1 MTPEQAAAE
10 IARLH
15 ECLRDARI
23 VAECRQRDIERL
35 AGEVARLR
43 QGEQLAK
50 ASVHAAD
57 VAEKNAVEAAA
68 VAKYHADNNVRWARE
83 EAAEQVRAARAEAA
97 SARAEAASARAE
109 AQVWQA
115 FGLAVAQVV
124 GAPEPTP
131 RDLQAVLAAVQASA
145 SGGQP

>member
-1 MTPEQAAAE
+1 MTPEQTAAE
-10 IARLH
+10 LARLH

-43 QGEQLAK
+43 QGEHLAK
-50 ASVHAAD
+50 ASAHAAE

-68 VAKYHADNNVRWARE
+68 ATKYIADNHVRWARE
-83 EAAEQVRAARAEAA
+83 EADEQVRAARAEAA
-97 SARAEAASARAE
+97 AARAD

-115 FGLAVAQVV
+115 FAQSVAQVV

-131 RDLQAVLAAVQASA
+131 RDLQAVLEAVQACA

>member
-1 MTPEQAAAE
+1 MTPEQTAAE

-50 ASVHAAD
+50 ASAHAAD

-68 VAKYHADNNVRWARE
+68 ATKYIADNNVRWARE

-97 SARAEAASARAE
+97 AARAD

-115 FGLAVAQVV
+115 FAQAVAQVV

>member
-1 MTPEQAAAE
+1 MTPEQMAAE
-10 IARLH
+10 IGRLH
-15 ECLRDARI
+15 ERLRHEQITASVARGN
-23 VAECRQRDIERL
+23 IERQ
-35 AGEVARLR
+35 AAEIVRLR

-50 ASVHAAD
+50 ACATAAD
-57 VAEKNAVEAAA
+57 VAEQNATETAAA
-68 VAKYHADNNVRWARE
+68 AKYIADNHVRWARE

-97 SARAEAASARAE
+97 AARAE

-115 FGLAVAQVV
+115 FAQAVAQVV

-131 RDLQAVLAAVQASA
+131 RDLQAVLAAVQTCA

>member
-1 MTPEQAAAE
+1 MTPEQTAAE
-10 IARLH
+10 ITRLH

-50 ASVHAAD
+50 ASAHAAD

-68 VAKYHADNNVRWARE
+68 ATKYIADNHVRWARE
-83 EAAEQVRAARAEAA
+83 EADEQVRAARAEAA
-97 SARAEAASARAE
+97 VARAE
-109 AQVWQA
+109 AQVWQTFA
-115 FGLAVAQVV
+115 QAVAQVV

-131 RDLQAVLAAVQASA
+131 RDLQAVLAAVQAVLAAVQASA